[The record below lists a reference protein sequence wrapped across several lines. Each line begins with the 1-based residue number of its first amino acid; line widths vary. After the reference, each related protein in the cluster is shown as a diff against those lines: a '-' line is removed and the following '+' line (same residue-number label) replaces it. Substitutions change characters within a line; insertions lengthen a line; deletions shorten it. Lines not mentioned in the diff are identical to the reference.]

1 MASQSP
7 LARDCDRCVNLWQL
21 ADCHERH
28 GKHVRRTQ
36 LTNTASRPASSTTGR
51 YSPAEIESKWQRR
64 WDEDQLYKA
73 EDSVPG
79 KENWYALTMFP
90 YPSGDVHIGH
100 WFAYTPAD
108 AHARFMRM
116 QGYNVMHP
124 QGFDS
129 FGLPAENA
137 AISRGTDPREW
148 TIANMDN
155 MRRQFNLMGA
165 SYDWSRELA
174 TCLPD
179 YYKWNQFFFLKFFE
193 KGIAYRKNGPANW
206 CPKDQTTLANEQ
218 VKDGACERCGT
229 TVIRREMPQWFFKI
243 TDYAD
248 ELLEMDGIDWPEK
261 IKVMQRNWIGRSTGV
276 TIAFD
281 VSEYTPGSG
290 QDKIE
295 TFTTR
300 IDTVYGV
307 TFVVLAPE
315 HPLAERLTQ
324 PDRKAE
330 VDAYIENASKQSEIE
345 RTSTEREKTGVHT
358 GAYATNP
365 LNGEKV
371 PVLIGDY
378 VLATYGTGAVMGVP
392 AHDQRDFVFAK
403 KFGLPI
409 RVVVAPDGWSGE
421 ELDEAYVAP
430 GTQVN
435 SAEFD
440 GLPSPEGMERI
451 ADKIE
456 SSNFGSRTVTYHLR
470 DWLISRQRYWG
481 TPIPIIYCDHCGT
494 VPVPERDLPVVLP
507 ENVEFTPTGQSPLTL
522 HEEFVNTTCPDCGR
536 AAKRET
542 DTMDTFVDS
551 SWYHLR
557 FTSPGL
563 MEEPFDS
570 DRVKKWVPVHQYMG
584 GAEHAVMHLLYAR
597 FFNKALRDT
606 GFVEFDEPYARL
618 FNQGTLTRDHMKISK
633 RANPLNPEPIVERFG
648 TDTLR
653 CYLMFLGPWD
663 QGGDWSDQ
671 AINGI
676 SRWLHRV
683 WELVQRDGSRFDAST
698 PEDERELERIAH
710 SVTGRVVT
718 DMKQFKFNT
727 TIAALMEYTNELGR
741 VRDSGNVSRES
752 WSSAIER
759 LLLHLAP
766 LAPHIAEEL
775 WEQTGH
781 RYSIHLQSTPTWDE
795 SKTVSD
801 TETIVVQINGKVREQ
816 LDLPAGVDES
826 DAFEAAL
833 ASAKV
838 RRYTDDSEIIKKIF
852 VPGRLVNIVVR
863 PSK

>member
-1 MASQSP
+1 M
-7 LARDCDRCVNLWQL
+7 
-21 ADCHERH
+21 
-28 GKHVRRTQ
+28 
-36 LTNTASRPASSTTGR
+36 TNIASRSASTTAEK
-51 YSPAEIESKWQRR
+51 YSPNEIEAKWQAR
-64 WDEDQLYKA
+64 WDADQLYEA
-73 EDSVPG
+73 RDTVPG

-137 AISRGTDPREW
+137 AISRGIDPREW
-148 TIANMDN
+148 TLANMDN
-155 MRRQFNLMGA
+155 MRRQFKLMGA

-179 YYKWNQFFFLKFFE
+179 YYRWNQYFFLKFFE
-193 KGIAYRKNGPANW
+193 KKIAYRKNGAANW

-229 TVIRREMPQWFFKI
+229 TVVRREMLQWYFRI

-261 IKVMQRNWIGRSTGV
+261 IKLMQRNWIGRSTGV
-276 TIAFD
+276 TIGFD
-281 VSEYTPGSG
+281 VSEFASG
-290 QDKIE
+290 EEIK
-295 TFTTR
+295 TYTTR

-315 HPLAERLTQ
+315 HPLAAKLTQ
-324 PDRKAE
+324 PSHKAE
-330 VDAYIENASKQSEIE
+330 VDAYIDNARKQSEIE
-345 RTSTEREKTGVHT
+345 RTSTDREKTGVHT
-358 GAYATNP
+358 GAFATNP

-403 KFGLPI
+403 KFNLPI
-409 RVVVAPDGWSGE
+409 RVVVAPTGWSGE
-421 ELDEAYVAP
+421 ELTEAYLAR

-435 SAEFD
+435 SDEFD
-440 GLPSPEGMERI
+440 GLPSDEGMERI

-456 SSNFGSRTVTYHLR
+456 SRSFGSRTVTYHLR

-494 VPVPERDLPVVLP
+494 VPVPEQDLPVLLP
-507 ENVEFTPTGQSPLTL
+507 EGVEFTPTGQSPLTL
-522 HEEFVNTTCPDCGR
+522 DEDFVNVTCPDCGR

-584 GAEHAVMHLLYAR
+584 GSEHAVMHLLYAR
-597 FFNKALRDT
+597 FFNKALRDI
-606 GFVEFDEPYARL
+606 GVVDFDEPYARL
-618 FNQGTLTRDHMKISK
+618 FNQGTLTREHMKISK

-676 SRWLHRV
+676 SRWLHRM
-683 WELVQRDGSRFDAST
+683 WELSTRDSSDLTAGT
-698 PEDERELERIAH
+698 PESERELERLSHAT
-710 SVTGRVVT
+710 TGRVI
-718 DMKQFKFNT
+718 DEMKQFKFNT
-727 TIAALMEYTNELGR
+727 TIAALMEYTNELSRIRGAA
-741 VRDSGNVSRES
+741 NVSRDS
-752 WSSAIER
+752 WTSAIER
-759 LLLHLAP
+759 LLLHVAP

-775 WEQTGH
+775 WEQTGR
-781 RYSIHLQSTPTWDE
+781 RYSIHQQATPTWDE
-795 SKTVSD
+795 SKTVSE
-801 TETIVVQINGKVREQ
+801 TVTIVVQVNGKVREQ
-816 LDLPAGVDES
+816 LQLPAGVSED
-826 DAFEAAL
+826 DATTAAL
-833 ASAKV
+833 ASEKV
-838 RRYTDDSEIIKKIF
+838 KRFTADSEIIKKIF
-852 VPGRLVNIVVR
+852 IPGKLVNIVVR
-863 PSK
+863 PAR

>member
-1 MASQSP
+1 MARPAQHP
-7 LARDCDRCVNLWQL
+7 A
-21 ADCHERH
+21 
-28 GKHVRRTQ
+28 RRTD
-36 LTNTASRPASSTTGR
+36 LTNTASRPATRSVEK
-51 YSPAEIESKWQRR
+51 YAPANIEAKWQAR
-64 WDEDQLYKA
+64 WEADQLYKA
-73 EDSVPG
+73 EDTVPG

-148 TIANMDN
+148 TLANMDN
-155 MRRQFNLMGA
+155 MRRQFRLMGA

-179 YYKWNQFFFLKFFE
+179 YYKWNQYFFLKFYE
-193 KGIAYRKNGPANW
+193 NKIAYRKNGAVNW

-229 TVIRREMPQWFFKI
+229 TVIRREMPQWYFRI

-261 IKVMQRNWIGRSTGV
+261 IKLMQRNWIGRSTGV
-276 TIAFD
+276 TTGFD
-281 VSEYTPGSG
+281 VSEYMSG
-290 QDKIE
+290 GEQEQIK

-315 HPLAERLTQ
+315 HPLADKLTQ
-324 PDRKAE
+324 PSHKAE
-330 VDAYIENASKQSEIE
+330 VDAYIENARKQSEIE

-358 GAYATNP
+358 GAFATNP

-409 RVVVAPDGWSGE
+409 RVVVAPDGWAGE
-421 ELDEAYVAP
+421 ELAEAYVAP

-435 SAEFD
+435 SGEFD
-440 GLPSPEGMERI
+440 GLPSKDGMERI

-456 SSNFGSRTVTYHLR
+456 SGRLGSRTITYHLR

-494 VPVPERDLPVVLP
+494 VPVPEQDLPVLLP
-507 ENVEFTPTGQSPLTL
+507 ENVEFTPTGQSPLML
-522 HEEFVNTTCPDCGR
+522 DEEFVNTTCPDCGR

-570 DRVKKWVPVHQYMG
+570 ERVKKWVPVHQYMG

-597 FFNKALRDT
+597 FFNKALRDV
-606 GFVEFDEPYARL
+606 GVVDFDEPYARL

-633 RANPLNPEPIVERFG
+633 RANPLNPEPIIQRFG

-676 SRWLHRV
+676 SRWLHRI
-683 WELVQRDGSRFDAST
+683 WELTSRETTSLTSGT
-698 PEDERELERIAH
+698 PESERELERVSHAI
-710 SVTGRVVT
+710 TGRVVA
-718 DMKQFKFNT
+718 DMKLFKYNT
-727 TIAALMEYTNELGR
+727 TTAALMEYTNELSR
-741 VRDSGNVSRES
+741 IRDAAGVSRET

-759 LLLHLAP
+759 LLLHVAP
-766 LAPHIAEEL
+766 LAPHLAEEL
-775 WEQTGH
+775 WEQTGR
-781 RYSIHLQSTPTWDE
+781 RYSIHQQSTPAWDQ
-795 SKTVSD
+795 SKAVAD
-801 TETIVVQINGKVREQ
+801 VETIVIQVNGKVREQ
-816 LDLPAGVDES
+816 LQLPAGVSES
-826 DAFEAAL
+826 DATEAAM
-833 ASAKV
+833 ASEKV
-838 RRYTDDSEIIKKIF
+838 QRHTENTEIIKKIF
-852 VPGRLVNIVVR
+852 IPGKLMNIVVR
-863 PSK
+863 PAK

>member
-1 MASQSP
+1 M
-7 LARDCDRCVNLWQL
+7 
-21 ADCHERH
+21 
-28 GKHVRRTQ
+28 
-36 LTNTASRPASSTTGR
+36 TNIASRSESRTAER
-51 YSPAEIESKWQRR
+51 YNPAETEAKWQAR
-64 WDEDQLYKA
+64 WEADQLYKT

-137 AISRGTDPREW
+137 AISRGIDPREW
-148 TIANMDN
+148 TLANMDN
-155 MRRQFNLMGA
+155 MRRQFKLMGA

-179 YYKWNQFFFLKFFE
+179 YYKWNQYFFLKFYE
-193 KGIAYRKNGPANW
+193 KQIAYRKNGAANW
-206 CPKDQTTLANEQ
+206 CPTDQTTLANEQ

-229 TVIRREMPQWFFKI
+229 TVIRREMPQWFFRI

-261 IKVMQRNWIGRSTGV
+261 IKLMQRNWIGRSTGV
-276 TIAFD
+276 TIGFD
-281 VSEYTPGSG
+281 VSEFAAGE
-290 QDKIE
+290 QIE

-315 HPLAERLTQ
+315 HPLAEKLTQ
-324 PDRKAE
+324 PSHKAE
-330 VDAYIENASKQSEIE
+330 VEAYIDNARKQSEIE

-358 GAYATNP
+358 GAFATNP

-392 AHDQRDFVFAK
+392 AHDQRDFIFAR

-409 RVVVAPDGWSGE
+409 RVVVAPKDWSGE
-421 ELDEAYVAP
+421 DLPEAYIAP

-435 SAEFD
+435 SGEFD
-440 GLPSPEGMERI
+440 GLPSEDGKVRI
-451 ADKIE
+451 AEKIE
-456 SSNFGSRTVTYHLR
+456 ANGWGSRTVTYHLR

-494 VPVPERDLPVVLP
+494 VPVPEQDLPVLLP

-522 HEEFVNTTCPDCGR
+522 DEEFVNTTCPDCGR

-563 MEEPFDS
+563 NEEPFDS

-584 GAEHAVMHLLYAR
+584 GAEHAVMHLLYSR
-597 FFNKALRDT
+597 FFNKALRDI
-606 GFVEFDEPYARL
+606 GVVEFDEPYARL

-683 WELVQRDGSRFDAST
+683 WDLSLHQETAAVTGE
-698 PEDERELERIAH
+698 PESERELERLSH
-710 SVTGRVVT
+710 VLTSRVVT

-727 TIAALMEYTNELGR
+727 TLAALMEYTNELGR
-741 VRDSGNVSRES
+741 FRDSGNVSRES

-759 LLLHLAP
+759 LLLHVAP

-781 RYSIHLQSTPTWDE
+781 RYSVHLQSTPEWDE
-795 SKTVSD
+795 SKTVAD

-816 LDLPAGVDES
+816 LQLPAGVSEDA
-826 DAFEAAL
+826 AFEAAI
-833 ASAKV
+833 ASEKV
-838 RRYTDDSEIIKKIF
+838 KRYVDDSEIVKRIF
-852 VPGRLVNIVVR
+852 IPGRLVNIVVR
-863 PSK
+863 PAK

>member
-1 MASQSP
+1 MTPAIHVETVNVTSTSP
-7 LARDCDRCVNLWQL
+7 DR
-21 ADCHERH
+21 
-28 GKHVRRTQ
+28 T
-36 LTNTASRPASSTTGR
+36 STSESAAGDTTPTGTEDRNR
-51 YSPAEIESKWQRR
+51 YNPAELEPKWQKR
-64 WDEDQLYKA
+64 WESDGLYRTEDH
-73 EDSVPG
+73 EPG
-79 KENWYALTMFP
+79 KDNWYALTMFP

-124 QGFDS
+124 QGFDA

-137 AISRGTDPREW
+137 AISRGIDPHKW
-148 TIANMDN
+148 TLSNMDN
-155 MRRQFNLMGA
+155 MRRQFKLMGA

-179 YYKWNQFFFLKFFE
+179 YYRWNQYFFLKFFE
-193 KGIAYRKNGPANW
+193 KGIAYRKDGPANW

-218 VKDGACERCGT
+218 VKDGECERCGT
-229 TVIRREMPQWFFKI
+229 TVVRREMPQWFFGI
-243 TDYAD
+243 TKYAD
-248 ELLEMDGIDWPEK
+248 ELLEMDQIDWPEK
-261 IKVMQRNWIGRSTGV
+261 IKLMQRNWIGRSTGV
-276 TIAFD
+276 TIGFD
-281 VSEYTPGSG
+281 VSEYLSDTSTGTR
-290 QDKIE
+290 IE

-315 HPLAERLTQ
+315 HPLAAKLTQ
-324 PDRKAE
+324 ADRKTD
-330 VDAYIENASKQSEIE
+330 VDAYIDNARRQSEIE
-345 RTSTEREKTGVHT
+345 RTSTEREKTGVDT
-358 GAYATNP
+358 GAFATNP

-378 VLATYGTGAVMGVP
+378 VLASYGTGAVMGVP
-392 AHDQRDFVFAK
+392 AHDQRDFVFAT

-409 RVVVAPDGWSGE
+409 RVVVAPEGWNGE
-421 ELDEAYVAP
+421 ALTEAYVAP

-435 SAEFD
+435 SGEFNGISSVD
-440 GLPSPEGMERI
+440 GKEMI

-456 SSNFGSRTVTYHLR
+456 ANGWGQRTITYHLR

-494 VPVPERDLPVVLP
+494 VPVPEQDLPVILP
-507 ENVEFTPTGQSPLTL
+507 DNVEFTPTGQSPLTL
-522 HEEFVNTTCPDCGR
+522 IEEFVNVPCPQCNR
-536 AAKRET
+536 PSRRET

-557 FTSPGL
+557 FTSPATL
-563 MEEPFDS
+563 EEPFDTG
-570 DRVKKWVPVHQYMG
+570 RVKQWVPVHQYMG

-597 FFNKALRDT
+597 FFNKALRDL
-606 GFVEFDEPYARL
+606 GFVEFDEPYTRL
-618 FNQGTLTRDHMKISK
+618 FNQGTLTKDHMKISK

-671 AINGI
+671 AINGV
-676 SRWLHRV
+676 SRWLNRT
-683 WELVQRDGSRFDAST
+683 WELSLRDTSVLPNNGDPDA
-698 PEDERELERIAH
+698 ERDLDRIAH
-710 SVTGRVVT
+710 SVTGRVIA
-718 DMKQFKFNT
+718 DMRQFKFNT

-741 VRDSGNVSRES
+741 VWEAGKVSSKAWAE
-752 WSSAIER
+752 AIER
-759 LLLHLAP
+759 LLLHVAP

-781 RYSIHLQSTPTWDE
+781 SYSVHQQETPTWDE
-795 SKTVSD
+795 AKTVSD
-801 TETIVVQINGKVREQ
+801 TETIVVQINGKLRDQ
-816 LDLPAGVDES
+816 LDLPAGVSQEQ
-826 DAFEAAL
+826 AIAAAL
-833 ASAKV
+833 KSEKIQ
-838 RRYTDDSEIIKKIF
+838 RYTDGAQIIKEIF

-863 PSK
+863 PGK